1 MRLDPATMC
10 ERLAEGDLAL
20 VRYASWRRC
29 GGMVPAVAGIAQA
42 ASFGEL
48 QPVGD
53 GHAAAIAPDRWVWI
67 ATGVSAAPAATPDCI
82 AADVSAAVVGYRIAS
97 SRLEALLRRH
107 APAAMDANLLAPGF
121 RRVGFATW
129 AIELAILPDRPAL
142 VIVPRGHAANFETLA
157 GHSSADSKDVPA

>member
-1 MRLDPATMC
+1 MRLDPAMY

-20 VRYASWRRC
+20 VRYASWRR
-29 GGMVPAVAGIAQA
+29 GGAMVAAVKGSAQA

-48 QPVGD
+48 QPMGD

-67 ATGVSAAPAATPDCI
+67 ATGASAAPAAAPDCI
-82 AADVSAAVVGYRIAS
+82 AADVSAAVVGYRIGRP
-97 SRLEALLRRH
+97 RLGALLHRH

-129 AIELAILPDRPAL
+129 AIELAILPDCPAL

-157 GHSSADSKDVPA
+157 GRSSADGKDVTA